1 MTELEHHFKISNAK
15 FFIAES
21 TTVKDVQ
28 KAARACGIAD
38 PRVWL
43 FNEHNNLNSLMDD
56 YSSWKELL
64 THGEADWIRLTDE
77 DSVRNTTAALLFS
90 SGTTGLPKAVMIS
103 HQNLVAQHTM
113 FLGQNKRPYEVS
125 SYLHCR
131 SSGGFKSLTSETD
144 IAATVYTT
152 FSCGIAAFQSSRD
165 VKRGLQDV
173 SHEKV

>member
-21 TTVKDVQ
+21 TTVKDVL

-43 FNEHNNLNSLMDD
+43 FNEHINSLVDG
-56 YSSWKELL
+56 YPSWKELL

-90 SGTTGLPKAVMIS
+90 SGTTGLSKAVMIS

-113 FLGQNKRPYEVS
+113 FLGRNKRPYEVS
-125 SYLHCR
+125 SYLALSPFR
-131 SSGGFKSLTSETD
+131 R
-144 IAATVYTT
+144 
-152 FSCGIAAFQSSRD
+152 FQ
-165 VKRGLQDV
+165 VT
-173 SHEKV
+173 H